1 MRQLLTIGKRRRRPF
16 VRLLAP
22 AAVLA
27 AAAVLVQS
35 AAAAPPTR
43 TTFAGGGD
51 FSLEAGALCSFSIDV
66 HFTQEGTITFFFD
79 DDGALIK
86 RIAEGTEQD
95 TFSANGKTLV
105 GDPYHLTT
113 IQKLEN
119 GVRVN
124 YHEVGNVERVHLP
137 DGGVFIA
144 TGRVDLLSSEGAF
157 VIAVDSGNS
166 GNNLDAFCAAL
177 S

>member
-1 MRQLLTIGKRRRRPF
+1 MRPLLTTGTRGRRPF
-16 VRLLAP
+16 LRLLAP

-35 AAAAPPTR
+35 AVAAPQTR
-43 TTFAGGGD
+43 TAFAGTGD
-51 FSLEAGALCSFSIDV
+51 FPLEAGTLCSFSIDV
-66 HFTQEGTITFFFD
+66 HFTLEGTITQFFD

-105 GDPYHLTT
+105 GDRYHLTT
-113 IQKLEN
+113 ILELEN
-119 GVRVN
+119 GVRLN

-137 DGGVFIA
+137 GGGVFIA
-144 TGRVDLLSSEGAF
+144 TGRVDLLSSGGGF
-157 VIAVDSGNS
+157 VVAVDSGNS
-166 GNNLDAFCAAL
+166 GNNLDSFCAAL